1 MYRTLSEETRAAY
14 RRGYVKCIIS
24 IKNLLKQGNYQL
36 SICLRER
43 ELIFEFGN
51 HVDISKNPRI

>member
-24 IKNLLKQGNYQL
+24 IKNLLKQGNFKL

-43 ELIFEFGN
+43 ER
-51 HVDISKNPRI
+51 VDL

>member
-14 RRGYVKCIIS
+14 RRGYIKCIIS
-24 IKNLLKQGNYQL
+24 IKNLLKQGNFKL
-36 SICLRER
+36 SICVRER

-51 HVDISKNPRI
+51 HVDISKNFRI

>member
-14 RRGYVKCIIS
+14 RRGYIKCIIS
-24 IKNLLKQGNYQL
+24 IKNLLKQGNFKL

-51 HVDISKNPRI
+51 HVDISKNFRI